1 VRTTLLFGLLNLGL
15 NILETLNTTIAF
27 DFLIDGAE
35 LSRLMIEYG
44 VGVSVQR
51 VVKVMRLDG
60 DYFEE

>member
-1 VRTTLLFGLLNLGL
+1 MGL
-15 NILETLNTTIAF
+15 NILEALNTTMGV
-27 DFLIDGAE
+27 DCLIDGAE

-60 DYFEE
+60 DYFEG

>member
-1 VRTTLLFGLLNLGL
+1 
-15 NILETLNTTIAF
+15 
-27 DFLIDGAE
+27 
-35 LSRLMIEYG
+35 MIEYG